1 MGCQNSHKTIKQEPH
16 THNKNERNK
25 KRGSISVKTEE
36 EEEKKKK
43 KRKKK
48 EKQLDKTEGGKLG
61 EMANNMRKQL
71 VRTVS

>member
-1 MGCQNSHKTIKQEPH
+1 MGCQNSHKTIKQEAH

-25 KRGSISVKTEE
+25 KRGSISVKIEE
-36 EEEKKKK
+36 EEEEKK

-48 EKQLDKTEGGKLG
+48 EKRLDKIEGGKLG

>member
-16 THNKNERNK
+16 THNKNKRNK
-25 KRGSISVKTEE
+25 KRGSISVKTKEE
-36 EEEKKKK
+36 EKK

-48 EKQLDKTEGGKLG
+48 EKRLDKTEGGKLG

-71 VRTVS
+71 VRMVS

>member
-16 THNKNERNK
+16 THTTKTKGTRREVQSRSKLK
-25 KRGSISVKTEE
+25 KK
-36 EEEKKKK
+36 KKKK

-48 EKQLDKTEGGKLG
+48 EKRLDKTEGGKLG